1 MLRQVLRA
9 YFVHYRFQHPTASDF
24 FATVEEVTGRKD
36 LEPYLVQAFQGTD
49 VLDYSVDSVT
59 SEPADSSK
67 NGGAGGPYH
76 TSVMLRRNGTLL
88 FPVKLEV
95 AFADGS
101 KQQAVWDGNDRW
113 ARFSWDTP
121 SLASYARLD
130 PDRNVLLDT
139 NSFNNSYSLQRD
151 LTARSKLTNYWVF
164 AQQLL
169 AQWLSFLV

>member
-1 MLRQVLRA
+1 
-9 YFVHYRFQHPTASDF
+9 
-24 FATVEEVTGRKD
+24 
-36 LEPYLVQAFQGTD
+36 
-49 VLDYSVDSVT
+49 
-59 SEPADSSK
+59 
-67 NGGAGGPYH
+67 
-76 TSVMLRRNGTLL
+76 MLRRNGTFL

-101 KQQAVWDGNDRW
+101 KQQADWDGQDRW

-121 SLASYARLD
+121 SRASYARLD

-139 NSFNNSYSLQRD
+139 NFFNNSYSLQPD
-151 LTARSKLTNYWVF
+151 LTARCKLTNYWVV